1 MGSSGQF
8 EFKRNERKKN
18 EAVDILKLIDNDK
31 EITKHGLKSS
41 KSLESLDIKAPNEV
55 CAHHIHFFFSHE
67 TPKQI
72 NLQFKC
78 FNRCGKIHMTSSS
91 MLKSRNS

>member
-1 MGSSGQF
+1 MFIIDYIANSILIPDDEIVGASGQF
-8 EFKRNERKKN
+8 DLKRNEQKKN

-31 EITKHGLKSS
+31 ELRKHGLKSS

-55 CAHHIHFFFSHE
+55 CVHHIHSCFSTLNHK

-72 NLQFKC
+72 NL
-78 FNRCGKIHMTSSS
+78 
-91 MLKSRNS
+91 

>member
-1 MGSSGQF
+1 MGASGQS
-8 EFKRNERKKN
+8 ELKRIEQKKN

-31 EITKHGLKSS
+31 EIKHGLKSS

-67 TPKQI
+67 TPNQI

-91 MLKSRNS
+91 MLKSRNT